1 MDISQRG
8 RAVALSFLSPLPE
21 LRRWSRDFLL
31 HVLPPSFPPPRP
43 RCLTV
48 SLFHAVSI
56 VRRSTFCLSVPPFFP
71 RFSLV
76 QHSSSVFSLAR
87 LFHLHYLYL
96 YFHPLPPLPPISRL
110 ADELNRA
117 GGPPYFCLASR
128 VHSPCH
134 CSDCDRT
141 ETSWALLL
149 VERTIYRT
157 ELARRET
164 KEELREFAR
173 RVAIGPALSFGLV
186 DTRPRFVSHRASS
199 FLFPSASDEFCRRFR
214 YVSELFRI

>member
-1 MDISQRG
+1 M
-8 RAVALSFLSPLPE
+8 
-21 LRRWSRDFLL
+21 
-31 HVLPPSFPPPRP
+31 
-43 RCLTV
+43 
-48 SLFHAVSI
+48 
-56 VRRSTFCLSVPPFFP
+56 
-71 RFSLV
+71 
-76 QHSSSVFSLAR
+76 FSLAR
-87 LFHLHYLYL
+87 LFLLHYLYL
-96 YFHPLPPLPPISRL
+96 YFYPLPPLPPISRL

-164 KEELREFAR
+164 KEELREFATSR
-173 RVAIGPALSFGLV
+173 YWPLRFPSVSLTPVRDLFLTERALS
-186 DTRPRFVSHRASS
+186 S
-199 FLFPSASDEFCRRFR
+199 PSASDEFCRRFR